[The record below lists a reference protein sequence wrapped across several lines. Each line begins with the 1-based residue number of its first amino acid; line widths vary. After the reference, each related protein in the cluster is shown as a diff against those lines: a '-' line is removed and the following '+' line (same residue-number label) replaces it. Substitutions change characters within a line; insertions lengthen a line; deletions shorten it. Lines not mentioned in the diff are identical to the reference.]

1 MGDPR
6 KQRKKY
12 QTPAHPW
19 QAERLKEEKTMLKTY
34 GLKNKKELWKMGSR
48 ISKFKLQAKKLIG
61 QKGEQAEAEKK
72 QFLDKLAK
80 LKLIDAG
87 AHLDHVLELTTKE
100 ILERRL
106 QTQVLRKGFAKSAKQ
121 ARQFIVHGHVFVADK
136 KINVPSY
143 LINSEEES
151 LVSFNPLSK
160 LSDEEH
166 PERVVK
172 NKEVKQVEKEVKEI
186 VKDKPKEDKKEE
198 KVKAE
203 GKDQKPKTEKEVKK
217 EEPKVEDKPKKEKK

>member
-19 QAERLKEEKTMLKTY
+19 QAERIKEEREILKTY
-34 GLKNKKELWKMGSR
+34 GLKNKKELWKMGSK

-61 QKGEQAEAEKK
+61 QKGEQAEGEKK

-80 LKLIDAG
+80 MKLIDSG
-87 AHLDHVLELTTKE
+87 AQLDHVLELTTKE

-121 ARQFIVHGHVFVADK
+121 ARQFIVHGHVFVNEK

-143 LINSEEES
+143 LINNEEEN
-151 LVSFNPLSK
+151 LVSFNPSSNLA
-160 LSDEEH
+160 DEEH
-166 PERVVK
+166 PERIVK
-172 NKEVKQVEKEVKEI
+172 LKEVKQVVKEVEEITKQEKLKKEVKTEEI
-186 VKDKPKEDKKEE
+186 SKEE
-198 KVKAE
+198 KK
-203 GKDQKPKTEKEVKK
+203 
-217 EEPKVEDKPKKEKK
+217 